1 MKYTGIIYDIA
12 PSSVKIESM
21 VSDHC
26 AAVKKA
32 LRSLSAGTTHINCFA
47 HVVRKAQEKKTLLKE
62 RNSIDSILGTN
73 NLNTVLFNFHY

>member
-12 PSSVKIESM
+12 PSSVTIESM

-26 AAVKKA
+26 AAIKKA

-47 HVVRKAQEKKTLLKE
+47 HLVRKALEKKTLLKDK
-62 RNSIDSILGTN
+62 NSIDSILGTN